1 MMNEHILQ
9 YIWSKKLFSN
19 LEFRCTKGFPIEVL
33 DFGKWNYDQ
42 GPDFSLAKIKYQNTT
57 FVGNI
62 EIHIKSSDWYL
73 HQHEKSNHYDSL
85 ILHVVYFDDCDIES
99 LEQKNIPCLELK
111 NYVSES
117 VLNKLIN
124 LNDNPFDFI
133 ACEKL
138 IKPND
143 IPLFFAEQKL
153 LEKLERKRQFFFE
166 RLKNTQNNKE
176 QVLLEQLAYGFG
188 LKVNSELFSEMI
200 SYLGFNILNKTRANQ
215 TSLEA
220 LLLGTSG
227 LLNITE
233 NIDEQTKIWQREYHF
248 LVSKFK
254 LSGLKFNPKFSK
266 MRPPNFPT
274 IRLSQLSVLI
284 HQEVHIF
291 SKIISSKSIEDFY
304 SILEKVKSSEYW
316 ETHYQ
321 ISKQTKEHSTVLSKD
336 FIDLIILN
344 VFLPIKYY
352 FTEDEDI
359 NDQIIDFYKNLKH
372 EKNQIIDHWK
382 DLQIP
387 INSALESQ
395 AFLQHYRD
403 NCIEKKCL
411 NCGVGFKILK
421 HD

>member
-19 LEFRCTKGFPIEVL
+19 LEFRCTKDFPIEVL

-73 HQHEKSNHYDSL
+73 HEHEKSDHYNSL
-85 ILHVVYFDDCDIES
+85 ILHIVYFDDCDIES

-143 IPLFFAEQKL
+143 LPLFFAEQKL
-153 LEKLERKRQFFFE
+153 LEKLEKKRESIFE

-188 LKVNSELFSEMI
+188 LKVNSELFSEII

-220 LLLGTSG
+220 LFLGTSG
-227 LLNITE
+227 LLNIVE
-233 NIDEQTKIWQREYHF
+233 NIDEQTKVWQREYQF

-254 LSGLKFNPKFSK
+254 LSDLKFNPKFSK

-284 HQEVHIF
+284 HQEAHLF
-291 SKIISSKSIEDFY
+291 SKIISAKSIEDFY
-304 SILEKVKSSEYW
+304 SILKNVKSSEYW
-316 ETHYQ
+316 EIHYQ
-321 ISKQTKEHSTVLSKD
+321 ISKPTKEHSTTLSKD

-352 FTEDEDI
+352 FSEDEDI
-359 NDQIIDFYKNLKH
+359 NDQIIDFYKNLKP

-382 DLQIP
+382 QLQIP
-387 INSALESQ
+387 INSALASQ
-395 AFLQHYRD
+395 AFLQHYRE
-403 NCIEKKCL
+403 NCIEKNCL
-411 NCGVGFKILK
+411 NCGIGFKILK